1 MAVQLIADL
10 YGCSDITDDME
21 EIKNDKEEKNDE
33 DIAPVSKETKKVNT
47 EKEVLEQVQEQPV
60 EKKSFFDRFKK
71 NKKDK
76 EKV

>member
-1 MAVQLIADL
+1 MLKEIDN
-10 YGCSDITDDME
+10 DIE
-21 EIKNDKEEKNDE
+21 EIKKDDGEKSEE

-60 EKKSFFDRFKK
+60 AKKSFFDRFKK